1 MLLILNVGKEN
12 NNMYSTLT
20 LVKKYVH
27 YYLNASNGKGHGVH
41 SPFVYQFIQEV
52 LLEKTHL
59 EKTHLEK
66 SKVDKI
72 NTIES
77 LRKSL
82 LQDKT
87 LIEVWDRGAGSRQID
102 KKFRP
107 VHKIAA
113 TSLKP
118 KKYAQLIAKLVEYF
132 QPVNVIEMGTSLGIT
147 TAYIASATNAAV
159 ISMEGAPTIAAI
171 AKSNLEKLGITHVEI
186 VEGNFDNTLS
196 SVLTKLEKVGMA
208 YVDGNHKYIPT
219 MQYFH
224 DLLAKSN
231 EDSVFIFDDIHWS
244 EEMEKAWAQIKV
256 HPSVTVTVD
265 LFFIG
270 LVFFRK
276 ENKEPSHFVIRY

>member
-12 NNMYSTLT
+12 NIMYSTLT
-20 LVKKYVH
+20 LVKKYIH
-27 YYLNASNGKGHGVH
+27 YYLNASNGKGHGIH
-41 SPFVYQFIQEV
+41 SPFVYQFIQKA
-52 LLEKTHL
+52 LLEKPQL
-59 EKTHLEK
+59 EKT
-66 SKVDKI
+66 S
-72 NTIES
+72 IEA
-77 LRKSL
+77 LRKNL

-118 KKYAQLIAKLVEYF
+118 KKYARLIARLVDYF
-132 QPVNVIEMGTSLGIT
+132 QPSNVIEMGTSLGIT
-147 TAYIASATNAAV
+147 TAYIAAATHSKV
-159 ISMEGAPTIAAI
+159 ITMEGAPTIAAI
-171 AKSNLEKLGITHVEI
+171 AKTNFQKLGITNVEI
-186 VEGNFDNTLS
+186 IEGDFDNTLNT
-196 SVLTKLEKVGMA
+196 VLAKLEKVGMA

-224 DLLAKSN
+224 DLLEKSN

-244 EEMEKAWAQIKV
+244 EEMEKAWEQIKR
-256 HPSVTVTVD
+256 HPSVTVSID